1 MELKWLA
8 AEIGFEKIVMKKGVF
23 LGYFPDNPQDKFYQ
37 SEKFKHL
44 LNYLTQNPS
53 QAQLKEKNNQLF
65 MRKDSMENIEEV
77 NEVLKLII
85 KN

>member
-1 MELKWLA
+1 MR
-8 AEIGFEKIVMKKGVF
+8 KGVF

-53 QAQLKEKNNQLF
+53 QAQLKEKNNQ
-65 MRKDSMENIEEV
+65 RK
-77 NEVLKLII
+77 
-85 KN
+85 